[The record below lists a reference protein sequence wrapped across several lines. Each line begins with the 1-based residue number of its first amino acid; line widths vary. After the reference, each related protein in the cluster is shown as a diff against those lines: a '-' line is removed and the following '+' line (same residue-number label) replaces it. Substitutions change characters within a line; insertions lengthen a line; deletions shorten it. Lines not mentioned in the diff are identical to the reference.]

1 MKKLFYKVASSVL
14 FGLVLI
20 GCQDDFL
27 NTTPLSEI
35 AESNVW
41 SSAKLAEAAVLDLY
55 QGTWAGTLTREETTD
70 AFTDQAV
77 FTHPGRGVDGYTEG
91 KMNPAGNYI
100 DFQWFSWKEIYPFI
114 RSSNIAIKQLTAN
127 EGGLDPDLTKRLLGE
142 AYFMRAYFFTQLMRQ
157 FGGLVLTTEPFDLE
171 SEASNPRSSFE
182 ATVNQIIA
190 DIDQAITLLENA
202 PADKSRAHKITALAL
217 KSRVLTHVASDLY
230 EPSKASAISTIAA
243 YSNKELIGY
252 TSGSQQQRWQAAKA
266 ASKALLDATSGY
278 KLDYS
283 APASFDEAKQNYE
296 DIWLQGDKNQ
306 DFIWGRLIES
316 FGFGSRTYPGGNG
329 WSQGPGMVAL
339 YHGPNG
345 YHEWAGTTPTEALA
359 SKYSLADGTDFD
371 WDNPD
376 HASDPYGKREAR
388 FYSTLLFDGAS
399 WKVRTSDVTKHDN
412 FNEIQTGYYTF
423 SEGNYKPEDGNLKN
437 GVDTRQGPIEDWN
450 GSRTGYYFKKFAD
463 PYSPASW
470 PNNLQKVD
478 APYIRYTE
486 ILLNYVE
493 ATINLGEDS
502 DAKSWL
508 NKLRFRNG
516 LPEVTAS
523 GSDLLEIYKR
533 ERDKELVNEDARLF
547 DMKRWLEGSY
557 SLDKQVQQILIQA
570 TQKAGSS
577 MTPDNYRKSFADFDY
592 LYRPTDIVF
601 ENRVWKDHVYFT
613 PIPQEEIDRDPS
625 IQQNPGY

>member
-1 MKKLFYKVASSVL
+1 MFSLA
-14 FGLVLI
+14 LV

-91 KMNPAGNYI
+91 KMNPSGSYI
-100 DFQWFSWKEIYPFI
+100 DFQWFSWTQIYPFI
-114 RSSNIAIKQLTAN
+114 RSSNIAIKQLTTN
-127 EGGLDPDLTKRLLGE
+127 EGGLEAGLAKRLLGE
-142 AYFMRAYFFTQLMRQ
+142 AYFMRAYFYTQLMRQ
-157 FGGLVLTTEPFDLE
+157 FGGLVLLTEPLTLE
-171 SEASNPRSSFE
+171 SEAENPRSSFE
-182 ATVNQIIA
+182 ATINQIIA
-190 DIDQAITLLENA
+190 DVDQAISLLNDA
-202 PADKSRAHKITALAL
+202 PADKARAHKITALAL
-217 KSRVLTHVASDLY
+217 KSRVLTHAASDLY
-230 EPSKASAISTIAA
+230 DQTKTAGISTISSFA
-243 YSNKELIGY
+243 NKELIGY
-252 TSGSQQQRWQAAKA
+252 TSGSQQQRWQAAKV
-266 ASKALLDATSGY
+266 ASKALLDATTGY

-283 APASFDEAKQNYE
+283 APASFEEAKQNYE

-316 FGFGSRTYPGGNG
+316 FGFGSRTYPGGND

-371 WDNPD
+371 WNNPD
-376 HASDPYGKREAR
+376 HASDPYGNREAR
-388 FYSTLLFDGAS
+388 FYSTLLFDGAP
-399 WKVRTSDVTKHDN
+399 WKVRTSDVTKYDN

-423 SEGNYKPEDGNLKN
+423 KDGTIVN

-450 GSRTGYYFKKFAD
+450 GSRTGYYFKKFMD
-463 PYSPASW
+463 PYTPASW
-470 PNNLQKVD
+470 PNDLQKVD
-478 APYIRYTE
+478 APYVRYTE

-493 ATINLGEDS
+493 ANINLGDEGE
-502 DAKSWL
+502 AKAWL
-508 NKLRFRNG
+508 NRLRFRNG

-523 GSDLLEIYKR
+523 GSDLVEVYKR
-533 ERDKELVNEDARLF
+533 ERDKELVNEDARLY
-547 DMKRWLEGSY
+547 DMKRWLEGPY

-570 TQKAGSS
+570 TQKSGSG
-577 MTPDNYRKSFADFDY
+577 MTPANYQKSSSDFEY
-592 LYRPTDIVF
+592 VYRPTDIVF
-601 ENRVWKDHVYFT
+601 ENRVWKDQVYFM
-613 PIPQEEIDRDPS
+613 PIPQAEIDRDPS